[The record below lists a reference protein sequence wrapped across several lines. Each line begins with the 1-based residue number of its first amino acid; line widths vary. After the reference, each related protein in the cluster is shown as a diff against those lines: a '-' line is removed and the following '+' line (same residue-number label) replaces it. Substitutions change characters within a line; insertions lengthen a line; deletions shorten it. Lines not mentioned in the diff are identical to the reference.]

1 MTEIY
6 FAGFN
11 GAGHSILV
19 FLLKVSENNSHY
31 YINSTGDCKIIG
43 NRATVFNDF
52 SVVNWYKNPLK
63 SVARFPI
70 ILQIAVGERLPKSGF
85 LWLRNLFHRQRNS
98 WCFYWMW
105 GKVSHNDGHYYSWKE
120 QFTQRDWEI
129 YFAEFNKAAQ
139 LLSIGVFIESEWN
152 QQSLCKWECRGERF
166 RMTEKSISQ
175 DSTKP
180 LIQQLRDWCFYW
192 MW

>member
-1 MTEIY
+1 VFLLKVSENNSDYASESAEEWFEFRRKSSSLSMTEIY

-85 LWLRNLFHRQRNS
+85 L
-98 WCFYWMW
+98 
-105 GKVSHNDGHYYSWKE
+105 
-120 QFTQRDWEI
+120 
-129 YFAEFNKAAQ
+129 
-139 LLSIGVFIESEWN
+139 
-152 QQSLCKWECRGERF
+152 
-166 RMTEKSISQ
+166 
-175 DSTKP
+175 
-180 LIQQLRDWCFYW
+180 
-192 MW
+192 